1 MVPVKKILVL
11 PDAGPENPFQYQ
23 MIDFLRKSGFK
34 VEKEVSRR
42 FFATTAAVKKHQP
55 DVVYYDW
62 IQSFIL
68 GKTLPI
74 TLLKCMCFML
84 ECLYLI
90 HIQRIPIVHTLHNI
104 HNHAGLW
111 LNIEKVVYTWFLRRC
126 SRIRVYTQETKDKVI
141 SIFGL
146 NPERIKLVYDVPF
159 HHYYP
164 NEVSRTESRQH
175 LHIPQ
180 ASFVYIF
187 LGMVKP
193 YKGIEDLIAAF
204 RKIASLNDIL
214 MLIGASDRPVYAD
227 SIKSL
232 VADDSRII
240 FQNEFVAVPQVQYY
254 FNAADAVVLPFK
266 NIEHSSSVDLAM
278 SFAKPIIT
286 LKTKFMHSLLQH
298 QSTLLFDEPADLANK
313 LQEAKNLN
321 LADIGQINFT
331 IADSSNYKDF
341 ALLFTDLQSGK

>member
-1 MVPVKKILVL
+1 VVPVKKILVL

-23 MIDFLRKSGFK
+23 MIDFLRKSGFE
-34 VEKEVSRR
+34 VVKELSRR
-42 FFATTAAVKKHQP
+42 FFATTAAVRKHNP
-55 DVVYYDW
+55 DVVYFDW

-68 GKTLPI
+68 GKTLPV
-74 TLLKCMCFML
+74 TLLKCLCFIL

-90 HIQRIPIVHTLHNI
+90 HIRRIPIVHTLHNI
-104 HNHAGLW
+104 HNHAELW
-111 LNIEKVVYTWFLRRC
+111 LNIERVVYTWFLRRC
-126 SRIRVYTQETKDKVI
+126 TRIRVYTQETKDKVI

-146 NPERIKLVYDVPF
+146 DPGKIKLVYDVPF

-164 NEVSRTESRQH
+164 NEVSKAESRH
-175 LHIPQ
+175 YLNVPQ
-180 ASFVYIF
+180 EAFVYIF

-204 RKIASLNDIL
+204 RKIASQEDIL
-214 MLIGASDRPVYAD
+214 MIVGASDRPSYAD

-254 FNAADAVVLPFK
+254 FNAANVVVLPFK

-298 QSTLLFDEPADLANK
+298 QRTLLFDEPENLPEKLFEAKKLDLA
-313 LQEAKNLN
+313 E
-321 LADIGQINFT
+321 IGRVNFT
-331 IADSSNYKDF
+331 IADGSNYKEF
-341 ALLFTDLQSGK
+341 AQLFTDLYKK

>member
-1 MVPVKKILVL
+1 VVPVKKILVL

-23 MIDFLRKSGFK
+23 MIDFLRKSGFI
-34 VEKEVSRR
+34 VEKELSKR
-42 FFATTAAVKKHQP
+42 FFATTTAVRKHQP
-55 DVVYYDW
+55 DVVYFDW

-68 GKTLPI
+68 GKTLLI
-74 TLLKCMCFML
+74 TLLKCTCFML

-90 HIQRIPIVHTLHNI
+90 HIRRTPIVHTLHNI

-126 SRIRVYTQETKDKVI
+126 SRIRVYTQETKDKVV
-141 SIFGL
+141 SLFGL
-146 NPERIKLVYDVPF
+146 RPERIKLVYDVPF

-164 NEVSRTESRQH
+164 NDVSIAESRQH
-175 LHIPQ
+175 LKIPQ
-180 ASFVYIF
+180 KAFVYIF

-204 RKIASLNDIL
+204 RQMASPSDIL
-214 MLIGASDRPVYAD
+214 MLVGASDRPSYAD

-232 VADDSRII
+232 VADDSRVI
-240 FQNEFVAVPQVQYY
+240 FRNEFVAVPQVQYY
-254 FNAADAVVLPFK
+254 FNAADVVVLPFK

-298 QSTLLFDEPADLANK
+298 QEALLFEDPEDLADK
-313 LQEAKNLN
+313 LLAAKELN
-321 LADIGQINFT
+321 LAAIGRINFT

-341 ALLFTDLQSGK
+341 ARLFAELHT